1 MVENRMLVLVCT
13 SLVFVL
19 LMLLNYNH
27 DADHGTTITVVSS
40 NKTESDRILT
50 PQSNSSDIKNTES
63 TNDSSKSVDQSV
75 RNNIIIKTDQYAHLE
90 RYSELNDIQKD
101 TLEKS
106 HKILAKIRENCAARN
121 ISTAWNLLDKFS
133 KPRLLIAKKKYHILY
148 GSNPKTGSTSF
159 KRFLFCIDGI
169 TDKSHD
175 FHTKPDGHYIPVV
188 KKQFFK
194 DRTEFD
200 NYVKIMAIRN
210 PIVRLISAFRDKQLR
225 HNKYFV
231 PPKNI
236 TDTEHF
242 ILFVEQRIKLA
253 SQWDPHIMPQW
264 KQMDICRF
272 PYDVVIQVEEMGQ
285 YIPLIQKLTGTEN
298 VEYPGSRVEQGKDTH
313 DSMEFVYQYWA
324 GLNEEQRQ
332 IVLKIYK
339 RDFEILGYTKLGED
353 GFPSLNFKSEIETS
367 G

>member
-13 SLVFVL
+13 TLVFLL

-27 DADHGTTITVVSS
+27 DYDQGTGITIESS
-40 NKTESDRILT
+40 NKTERNRILT
-50 PQSNSSDIKNTES
+50 PQSTSSDKNTES
-63 TNDSSKSVDQSV
+63 TNDSSKSEVDQSV
-75 RNNIIIKTDQYAHLE
+75 RNNTIIKTGQNSHLE
-90 RYSELNDIQKD
+90 RYSELNDLQKV

-106 HKILAKIRENCAARN
+106 HKILAKIRENCAALN
-121 ISTAWNLLDKFS
+121 ISTAWNLWDKFS

-169 TDKSHD
+169 TDKKHD
-175 FHTKPDGHYIPVV
+175 FHTKPDGHYTPVPN
-188 KKQFFK
+188 KLFFK
-194 DRTEFD
+194 DKTEFD

-242 ILFVEQRIKLA
+242 ILFVKHKIELTSR
-253 SQWDPHIMPQW
+253 WDPHIMPQW

-272 PYDVVIQVEEMGQ
+272 PYDVVMQVEEMGE
-285 YIPLIQKLTGTEN
+285 YIPLIQKLTGTED

-324 GLNEEQRQ
+324 GLNEKQRQ
-332 IVLKIYK
+332 IVFKIYK
-339 RDFEILGYTKLGED
+339 RDFKILGYTKLGED
-353 GFPSLNFKSEIETS
+353 GFPSLKFKNEIETS